1 MQTILKR
8 LLNTVQLPLMELPKG
23 APIKSEDFERVG
35 PGGIS
40 MAEYQEFKNLIK
52 ALPRKK
58 NILVKT
64 LEEKLNMTN
73 ACLSSYIEFKRQALA
88 LLIRASAGRAA
99 GNNGAQ
105 GYAGGGGPTTTVDQD
120 EYLET
125 QSSLD
130 EDN

>member
-1 MQTILKR
+1 
-8 LLNTVQLPLMELPKG
+8 MEIPKV
-23 APIKSEDFERVG
+23 ASIKSEDFERVG

-40 MAEYQEFKNLIK
+40 QTEYQEFKSLVK

-58 NILVKT
+58 NMLVKI

-88 LLIRASAGRAA
+88 LLIRASAGRAG
-99 GNNGAQ
+99 GNNGVQ
-105 GYAGGGGPTTTVDQD
+105 GYAGGVGPTATVDQD